1 MDEVIDKTKKLI
13 DVLDSSDLIK
23 NIEYYKNLVLE
34 MPEVVSL
41 IDKYNNS
48 SLDYEK
54 LAIKKDIYNVEEY
67 KMYMMYY
74 NELFYYVLDINRRF
88 KNYTDT
94 RGCRG

>member
-1 MDEVIDKTKKLI
+1 MDEVIDKTKNLI

-23 NIEYYKNLVLE
+23 NIEYYKTLVLE
-34 MPEVVSL
+34 MPEVLSL

-54 LAIKKDIYNVEEY
+54 LAIKKDIYDVEEY
-67 KMYMMYY
+67 KMYMKYY

>member
-1 MDEVIDKTKKLI
+1 MDEVINKTKKLI

-34 MPEVVSL
+34 MPEVLSL

-48 SLDYEK
+48 SLDYER
-54 LAIKKDIYNVEEY
+54 LAIKKNIYNVEEY
-67 KMYMMYY
+67 KMYMKYY

>member
-34 MPEVVSL
+34 MPEVLSL

-67 KMYMMYY
+67 KMYMKYY

-94 RGCRG
+94 RGCRS